1 MAMPQILQQLSGNQL
16 TGMGRIKQLMQM
28 AQAMQNPQAA
38 IQQIPQLKQAME
50 FVQQAGG
57 DPRQAFYALAKQK
70 GVDPEQILSQ
80 LR

>member
-1 MAMPQILQQLSGNQL
+1 
-16 TGMGRIKQLMQM
+16 MQM

-38 IQQIPQLKQAME
+38 IRQIPQLKQAMD

-57 DPRQAFYALAKQK
+57 DPQKVFYMLAQQK
-70 GVDPEQILSQ
+70 GVDPESILSQ